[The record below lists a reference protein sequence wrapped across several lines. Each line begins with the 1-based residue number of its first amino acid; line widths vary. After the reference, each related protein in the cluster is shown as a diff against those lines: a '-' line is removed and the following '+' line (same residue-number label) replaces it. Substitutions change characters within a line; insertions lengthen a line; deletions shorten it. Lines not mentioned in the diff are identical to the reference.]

1 MRIPSVTEVIGFG
14 NAAAFAHIPAA
25 RLEAAQDHGLDFHS
39 LAAAYAQ
46 SLWLPEVPEDCQ
58 EEFES
63 FTAWYDHVVVPPPVL
78 VEKQLVHPVW
88 NYSGRPDWIGVL
100 RGHPGLTLLDWKPYG
115 AISPAWRLQV
125 AAYRE
130 LARANGYPVERVGVV
145 QRQKGKRARF
155 KDLSDTL
162 ANDFAVF
169 TCGLTWWRFFNAA

>member
-46 SLWLPEVPEDCQ
+46 SLWLPEIPEDCQ

-78 VEKQLVHPVW
+78 PPAPPSVPGGLLIFDGSAPGGSS
-88 NYSGRPDWIGVL
+88 NAGAAGAAARRGLFPARRTGRHAHSCSACTAPEIPRFAGRYPGFGQADGHRHAHGVL
-100 RGHPGLTLLDWKPYG
+100 SLRG
-115 AISPAWRLQV
+115 
-125 AAYRE
+125 
-130 LARANGYPVERVGVV
+130 
-145 QRQKGKRARF
+145 
-155 KDLSDTL
+155 
-162 ANDFAVF
+162 
-169 TCGLTWWRFFNAA
+169 